1 MPSILN
7 SDSGAVSGS
16 AGLKF
21 DAADDGILE
30 IQNSGNTAIKLS
42 DSFLKVPTGNTAQ
55 RPASPENGMIRF
67 NSDTGEL
74 EGYLGGAWKRVAGNE
89 PALKLD
95 FDEYQFDGRI
105 SFTRATNGSYFD
117 SAGVLTTA
125 GSGVPRLDHR
135 LEGGVWVNKGLLIEE
150 QRINLATRSEE
161 FNDSIWTKQ
170 NSTITSNA
178 ANAPDGNTTADKLLE
193 NTTNGQHRVYRTISG
208 TTNTNPYT
216 LSVFAKKSERDR
228 LYIGLVEAN
237 SFVRQ
242 GQATFDLTNG
252 TIIESNTGLNG
263 ATGGYATITDVGN
276 GWYRC
281 TYTVTLGGSNTNIF
295 IDISIV
301 SSGTTI
307 SYAGTNNFGLF
318 IWGAQLEAGAFPTSY
333 IATTSAS
340 VTRNADLVSMTGTNF
355 SSWYNQTEGTM
366 FCQADGQDPKF
377 DTTEF
382 KVFFQWSVSN
392 NTSNERI
399 QIANRYDTGTST
411 NQIRHVVNDGNVA
424 QVVLDSFSGSW
435 STTTQ
440 YKTANAYKV
449 NDFAATTNGAAVVTD
464 TSGTLPTVDRLYLGV
479 IFDGSLFYLNGHI
492 AKFYYWPTRQ
502 PNAKLVSLTQ

>member
-74 EGYLGGAWKRVAGNE
+74 EGYLGGAWKTVAGNE

-105 SFTRATNGSYFD
+105 SFTRTTNGTYLNSF
-117 SAGVLTTA
+117 GVLTTA

-150 QRINLATRSEE
+150 ARTNLALRSEE
-161 FNDSIWTKQ
+161 FNDAGWTKSASSIST
-170 NSTITSNA
+170 NSSTS
-178 ANAPDGNTTADKLLE
+178 PDGTTTAD
-193 NTTNGQHRVYRTISG
+193 R
-208 TTNTNPYT
+208 
-216 LSVFAKKSERDR
+216 
-228 LYIGLVEAN
+228 LVEN
-237 SFVRQ
+237 SSLTEHFMERSSTVTAAVNYTCSIFVKADGRTKVRLVYIIYSPSL
-242 GQATFDLTNG
+242 GGVYVDADLTNVSIGSATAFGNG
-252 TIIESNTGLNG
+252 T
-263 ATGGYATITDVGN
+263 ATGASITDVGN
-276 GWYRC
+276 GWRRVSV
-281 TYTVTLGGSNTNIF
+281 TGYTP
-295 IDISIV
+295 
-301 SSGTTI
+301 SGTTTQLRVELLDA
-307 SYAGTNNFGLF
+307 SGNRTYTGNGSSGVL

-340 VTRNADLVSMTGTNF
+340 VTRNADVASMTSTNF

-366 FCQADGQDPKF
+366 FCQADGQDPKLDSSEF
-377 DTTEF
+377 D
-382 KVFFQWSVSN
+382 VFFQWSVSN
-392 NTSNERI
+392 NTVNERI

-411 NQIRHVVNDGNVA
+411 NQIRHVVNDENVA

-479 IFDGSLFYLNGHI
+479 IFDGNLLYLNGHI

-502 PNAKLVSLTQ
+502 PNTKLVSLTE